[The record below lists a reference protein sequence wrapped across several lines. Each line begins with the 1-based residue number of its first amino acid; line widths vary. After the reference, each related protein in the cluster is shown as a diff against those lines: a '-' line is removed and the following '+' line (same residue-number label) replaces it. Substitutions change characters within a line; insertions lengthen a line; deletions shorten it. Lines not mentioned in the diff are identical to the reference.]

1 MRFVLLRIHD
11 LTLPNQAKSQCLSL
25 STVVKENGKFV
36 GKSANNNMVK
46 ENKNHLGFNSVVQH
60 GVLSQKKKKV
70 SLSHAMF
77 KLHSYFDLKP

>member
-1 MRFVLLRIHD
+1 
-11 LTLPNQAKSQCLSL
+11 
-25 STVVKENGKFV
+25 
-36 GKSANNNMVK
+36 MVK